1 MMFKYVPV
9 KNQLR
14 DAQKKN
20 LALTIS
26 QKQTRAD
33 LEFVAI
39 MCDIEIP
46 EEEGTDAQS
55 DF

>member
-1 MMFKYVPV
+1 MFRYMSV
-9 KNQLR
+9 KGQLME
-14 DAQKKN
+14 AKKKN
-20 LALTIS
+20 LTLTIS

-39 MCDIEIP
+39 MCDINIP